1 MSDSGMDTLITELLN
16 PTVNSKIEKFP
27 DPAAWIMENFFIPE
41 MEDIKARPTIELY
54 PYQRAC
60 IREALRRD
68 EDGLFIYD
76 LILWSDLKKSAKSS
90 IAAAVILYRAWHTK
104 HGSFKIVGN
113 DLKQADSRVFYYIKK
128 SITMNKEMNR
138 QCNIKLYRIELPN
151 GAVIEAIPVDPA
163 GEAGGG
169 DDMIEFTELHAAK
182 SEKHKQMWSEMALS
196 PLKFGKSQ
204 KWVDTYAGYSG
215 ESPVLE
221 PLFEQI
227 VKTENAFHIDDPDAP
242 EDLETYRLGRSFCL
256 WQTKP
261 RLPWQTP
268 TYYASERV
276 QQLDHDYAR
285 MHENRWSSSASV
297 FVPPAWWYACKVKE
311 LPKEDKWLELVIT
324 LDAAVSG
331 DCFGL
336 LAVSRH
342 GDKYALR
349 YAEKWIP
356 PKNGKIDFRPA
367 EEVIRRLVKRYNV
380 LEVAYDPYQLHDF
393 CTRLAN
399 ENLAPFYVFTQGTPR
414 LVADK
419 QWRDIIREG
428 RFMYDDTSIGAGDLT
443 EHILNANAKTDP
455 LDTKSLRIIKRA
467 EHLKIDLCVCGSMAC
482 NRALEVLSE

>member
-1 MSDSGMDTLITELLN
+1 MSHDHTDSLITELLA
-16 PTVNSKIEKFP
+16 PTVNSTVVP
-27 DPAAWIMENFFIPE
+27 DPVDWIQQQFFIPE
-41 MEDIKARPTIELY
+41 MEDLKKRPTIELY

-60 IREALRRD
+60 IREALRQD
-68 EDGLFIYD
+68 ENGLFLYD

-90 IAAAVILYRAWHTK
+90 IAAAVILYRAWFTK

-113 DLKQADSRVFYYIKK
+113 DLKQADSRVFFYIKK
-128 SITMNKEMNR
+128 SLMMNKEMYR
-138 QCNIKLYRIELPN
+138 QCNIKLYHIELPN
-151 GAVIEAIPVDPA
+151 LAVIEALPVDPA

-196 PLKFGKSQ
+196 PLKMGRSQ

-221 PLFEQI
+221 PLYEQI
-227 VKTENAFHIDDPDAP
+227 VKPENRFDIDDADAP
-242 EDLETYRLGRSFCL
+242 TNLETYRLGRAFCL

-261 RLPWQTP
+261 RLPWQTKQ
-268 TYYASERV
+268 YYDSEKIA
-276 QQLDHDYAR
+276 QLDHDYGR
-285 MHENRWSSSASV
+285 MHENRWTSSSSV
-297 FVPPAWWYACKVKE
+297 FVPPQWWAECKQP
-311 LPKEDKWLELVIT
+311 LPPEDKYLELLIA

-336 LAVSRH
+336 LAISRH
-342 GDKYALR
+342 GNRFALR
-349 YAEKWIP
+349 YAQKWSP
-356 PKNGKIDFRPA
+356 PKGGKIDFREA
-367 EEVIRRLVKRYNV
+367 EEIIRRLIARNNV
-380 LEVAYDPYQLHDF
+380 LEVTFDPYQLYDF
-393 CTRLAN
+393 CTRLAA
-399 ENLAPFYVFTQGTPR
+399 EDIASFYSFTQGAPR

-419 QWRDIIREG
+419 QLRDIIREK

-467 EHLKIDLCVCGSMAC
+467 EHLKIDLCICASMAC
-482 NRALEVLSE
+482 NRAQEVLSD